1 MTAAAQP
8 VASAAA
14 RAVPVDRRA
23 SSRPSRWNALPV
35 TLLLVVLAT
44 INVAGAS
51 YYLAPNALR
60 PRHPWH
66 TFLRPSG
73 EVGQT
78 AGILAFVI
86 FAFLWLYP
94 LRKKWRALAF
104 TGAIGRWLDVHVTTA
119 LGLPMLLTIHAA
131 WRADGVIGLGFLAM
145 MVVCAS
151 GIVGR
156 YLYVRIPRARS
167 GVELSREE
175 VTGERETLLAA
186 IATALGEPVDTI
198 RAAIAPPEQAPA
210 TTVVGVIER
219 LVLDDIRRMRRVRE
233 LSAAWGAKPGLDRK
247 TISRALKLASQEIAL
262 VNQSRML
269 EATQRVFRYWHI
281 AHMPF
286 ALTALLAVIIHVIV
300 VVALGAT
307 WFW

>member
-1 MTAAAQP
+1 
-8 VASAAA
+8 
-14 RAVPVDRRA
+14 
-23 SSRPSRWNALPV
+23 
-35 TLLLVVLAT
+35 
-44 INVAGAS
+44 
-51 YYLAPNALR
+51 
-60 PRHPWH
+60 
-66 TFLRPSG
+66 
-73 EVGQT
+73 
-78 AGILAFVI
+78 
-86 FAFLWLYP
+86 
-94 LRKKWRALAF
+94 
-104 TGAIGRWLDVHVTTA
+104 
-119 LGLPMLLTIHAA
+119 
-131 WRADGVIGLGFLAM
+131 
-145 MVVCAS
+145 
-151 GIVGR
+151 
-156 YLYVRIPRARS
+156 VRIPRARS

-186 IATALGEPVDTI
+186 IATALGEPVETI

-219 LVLDDIRRMRRVRE
+219 LVLDDIRRVRRVRA

-262 VNQSRML
+262 MNQSRML